1 MDTLRALRAI
11 DNIKKV
17 FIRSGIR
24 YDYLMYDKDDTFFD
38 ELVQYHISGQL
49 KVAPEHISA
58 KVLDKMGKPRKELY
72 LKFVEKYHKKNE
84 QFHKKQFL
92 VPYLMSS
99 HPGSDLEAA
108 IELACYLK
116 KIHYVPKQVQDF
128 YPTPGTL
135 STAMYHTGLDPRT
148 LKPVYV
154 AKTYEEKAMQR
165 ALMQFN
171 YPKNYHLVHKALIR
185 AGRQDL
191 IGFGSKCLI
200 PPYQKQTQKDRRKK

>member
-1 MDTLRALRAI
+1 
-11 DNIKKV
+11 
-17 FIRSGIR
+17 
-24 YDYLMYDKDDTFFD
+24 
-38 ELVQYHISGQL
+38 
-49 KVAPEHISA
+49 
-58 KVLDKMGKPRKELY
+58 
-72 LKFVEKYHKKNE
+72 
-84 QFHKKQFL
+84 
-92 VPYLMSS
+92 
-99 HPGSDLEAA
+99 
-108 IELACYLK
+108 
-116 KIHYVPKQVQDF
+116 
-128 YPTPGTL
+128 
-135 STAMYHTGLDPRT
+135 MYHTGLDPRT